1 MCDGFGITPD
11 TFLNC
16 LCVQPRFI
24 EIYGSSRSVGTF
36 VEGAALQE
44 IYSILATIRWWIGT
58 RYILLTQAFT
68 KITYSGVHGALSSSQ
83 RLLRQART
91 PHRSI
96 NPVMASYG
104 YLLNPQPVISGQD
117 ALSLITIY
125 PRPDEHRILLQ
136 HSADADRSPAKN
148 TLLTHPH
155 TTINKRGSQ
164 QHTQKN
170 NWITVYPFTHSVT
183 GKPLFCSNRRMG
195 AATSSS
201 HPSILFAGGEYD
213 ILNLLSKR
221 RISCRQRV

>member
-1 MCDGFGITPD
+1 MHLPIT
-11 TFLNC
+11 FK
-16 LCVQPRFI
+16 R
-24 EIYGSSRSVGTF
+24 
-36 VEGAALQE
+36 
-44 IYSILATIRWWIGT
+44 
-58 RYILLTQAFT
+58 
-68 KITYSGVHGALSSSQ
+68 ITHGGVHGALSNSQ
-83 RLLRQART
+83 RLLRQARA

-96 NPVMASYG
+96 NPKWLLISK
-104 YLLNPQPVISGQD
+104 LLNPRPAAPGQD
-117 ALSLITIY
+117 ALGLITIY